1 LKKKDLR
8 ETVASLKRG
17 KVGLDACPRCGS
29 INVSVITVTGYITQN
44 IYVCNDCGFQNSL
57 FLELFKDEGEGKPEA
72 EKRVI
77 KSEEAKEKQ

>member
-29 INVSVITVTGYITQN
+29 LNVSVITTTGYITQN

-57 FLELFKDEGEGKPEA
+57 FLELVKDDGKGKPEE
-72 EKRVI
+72 EKRI
-77 KSEEAKEKQ
+77 IEAEEDKEK